1 MTGMDV
7 RVTGFITEAER
18 TELMDW
24 SYALV
29 SSGILPKDG
38 GAGSRIEGA
47 DKATCLA
54 ASTVEYTG
62 NQVIASGGQGAFI
75 GITPAKG
82 KPLKVEVNEKD
93 RKSVV
98 ALCSKIR
105 ERATRETLAKAEK
118 YHISLNDEEVKVLTP
133 SKTSATTE

>member
-1 MTGMDV
+1 MAS
-7 RVTGFITEAER
+7 IIKNEEQIK
-18 TELMDW
+18 
-24 SYALV
+24 ALQ
-29 SSGILPKDG
+29 
-38 GAGSRIEGA
+38 E
-47 DKATCLA
+47 
-54 ASTVEYTG
+54 VEENLETIKQL